1 MKKQTIYDLI
11 RYYADGNDPGFR
23 STAYAVAQEFLQ
35 NGNEVLAHRIHVLLA
50 GQGTVTTKGQETEPH
65 DFSDAFEE
73 ISLTDTQLHLPEV
86 IYNDVEGIAGVIR
99 GYLAANKFLFQGA
112 SGTGKTESAKHL
124 ARLSGRKLY
133 AVDFNALIDS
143 HPGQSA
149 KNIQAVFEEL
159 NGIRDPEQYLFLIE
173 GLDSVVLGR
182 NNQQE
187 ACQMGRVTSAF
198 LKEMDKLS
206 PRVTLIAATNLFS
219 HFDKA
224 LLRRFDAVVDF
235 NRYEEKDLLDIAE
248 KILSE
253 CLIRFERKGGQARL
267 FRKIMR
273 LASPLPMPGD
283 QKNLIRSAVL
293 FDSGNEGYGYLQR
306 LYRAVAKTPGDIS
319 DLLEH
324 GFTLREIESLT
335 GVSKSKISRDVKKTG
350 DR

>member
-23 STAYAVAQEFLQ
+23 TTAYAVAREFLQ
-35 NGNEVLAHRIHVLLA
+35 NGDEVLAQRIHVLLA
-50 GQGTVTTKGQETEPH
+50 GQGTVTTQSRETEPH
-65 DFSDAFEE
+65 NFSDAFEE
-73 ISLTDTQLHLPEV
+73 MSATVARLQLPEAV
-86 IYNDVEGIAGVIR
+86 YNDVLGIAGVIR
-99 GYLAANKFLFQGA
+99 GHRPANTFLFQGA
-112 SGTGKTESAKHL
+112 PGTGKTESAKHL

-143 HPGQSA
+143 PPGQSA

-159 NGIRDPEQYLFLIE
+159 NGIRDPEQYLFLID
-173 GLDSVVLGR
+173 GLGSVVLDR
-182 NNQQE
+182 TKQQDARE
-187 ACQMGRVTSAF
+187 MGRVTSAL

-253 CLIRFERKGGQARL
+253 CLTRFQRKGGQARL
-267 FRKIMR
+267 FRKIMK

-335 GVSKSKISRDVKKTG
+335 GVSKSKISRDMKKTG
-350 DR
+350 GR